1 MKTFISSLLAALL
14 LAGLI
19 FSPALASSVE
29 QGTCGDTYTVKAGD
43 YLSKIARTCG
53 VTLTSLMNANPQI
66 KDFNR
71 IYPGQVI
78 RIKGSATL
86 PTPTT
91 PTTTP
96 VAGSNY
102 TVVRG
107 DTLYKISVRFGVT
120 VQSIL
125 NANPSITN
133 ASLIYVG
140 QVIKIPGASTN
151 PGSGVPVTGTRIS
164 ISDNRVEPGDNVEVK
179 VWSFPKNA
187 NIDFRLGLEGKTYS
201 VVYDGKTDAN
211 GAAALTVK
219 IPSTA
224 NDGEKWVVTVLTTDL
239 ATGVSTISPVI
250 TIDE

>member
-19 FSPALASSVE
+19 FSPALASNVTPD
-29 QGTCGDTYTVKAGD
+29 TCGDTYTVKAGD

-53 VTLTSLMNANPQI
+53 VTLSSLITANPQI

-71 IYPGQVI
+71 IFPGQVI
-78 RIKGSATL
+78 RIKGGVVL

-107 DTLYKISVRFGVT
+107 DTLYKIAARFGVT
-120 VQSIL
+120 VQGIL
-125 NANPSITN
+125 NANPSISN

-140 QVIKIPGASTN
+140 QVIKIPGASTT
-151 PGSGVPVTGTRIS
+151 PGSGVPVTGSRIS
-164 ISDNRVEPGDNVEVK
+164 ISDNRVAPGDSVEVK
-179 VWSFPKNA
+179 IWSFPKNT
-187 NIDFRLGLEGKTYS
+187 NVDFRLGIEGKAYS
-201 VVYDGKTDAN
+201 VVYDGVTDAN
-211 GAAALTVK
+211 GAETLTVK

-224 NDGEKWVVTVLTTDL
+224 KDGEKWVVVVLTTDI
-239 ATGVSTISPVI
+239 TNGVSTTSPVI
-250 TIDE
+250 TIDQ